1 MEEPKPTNREITPAL
16 RREIIRIVD
25 DRISESHVTREDFSE
40 LKEIVRSIGV
50 TMGELAEAQ
59 KRTEIRVEELAEAQK
74 ESRKDINRL
83 ERTMGEL
90 AEAQKRT
97 EVRVEELAEAQKRT
111 ELRVEELAEA
121 QKQTQHELS
130 QLTQEHRETR
140 RQLGGLAMS
149 VGYGIEDSLM
159 PYIFDFGRVE
169 YGIKVESVERKNLV
183 YDNGSYDEI
192 NIFAQGTKAGRT
204 VYIIGECKA
213 QPGKKDIERFYH
225 QSLRVKEALDGEVFL
240 FFVGYVFDPDTEHH
254 VRTTYPEIRL
264 LKTYEFS
271 QNYQERKPSA
281 R

>member
-1 MEEPKPTNREITPAL
+1 MEEPKPENREITPAL

-25 DRISESHVTREDFSE
+25 DRISEIHITREDFSE
-40 LKEIVRSIGV
+40 LKEIVRGIGV

-59 KRTEIRVEELAEAQK
+59 KRTELRIEELAEAQKRTELRVEELAEAQK

-90 AEAQKRT
+90 AEAQR
-97 EVRVEELAEAQKRT
+97 
-111 ELRVEELAEA
+111 
-121 QKQTQHELS
+121 QTQQELS

-159 PYIFDFGRVE
+159 PYIFDFGQVE
-169 YGIKVESVERKNLV
+169 YGIEVESVERKNLV

-192 NIFAQGTKAGRT
+192 NIFARGTRAGHT

-213 QPGKKDIERFYH
+213 QPGKKDIERFYQ
-225 QSLRVKEALDGEVFL
+225 QSLRVKKALDGEVFL
-240 FFVGYVFDPDTEHH
+240 FFVGYVFDPDTENH

-271 QNYQERKPSA
+271 QNYRERKPST

>member
-83 ERTMGEL
+83 ERTMG
-90 AEAQKRT
+90 
-97 EVRVEELAEAQKRT
+97 ELAEAQKRT

-204 VYIIGECKA
+204 VYLLGECKA